1 MDAKCIEKHVVVGR
15 GGGNMVY
22 QLHGF
27 HERDACVHNYQS
39 SLGFKNETKGFKTRF

>member
-1 MDAKCIEKHVVVGR
+1 MDAKCIEKHVIVGR

-27 HERDACVHNYQS
+27 HEVDACVHNYQS
-39 SLGFKNETKGFKTRF
+39 SLVFKNETKGFKTQL